1 MDYDKPLVY
10 KGKNSLFI
18 FGTAFASSSFMKL
31 FINIVLLIWG
41 SATMLTDKVDK
52 DLQESTSCAEI
63 VMGTPKCATT
73 FVSTELTNEGILF
86 IDSSELPSN
95 SESGEVIYTGNRL
108 YFNNKEVSLKE
119 IPNLQL
125 MYDISKVEVGRWAK
139 LFIAIKMEESGVDG
153 KQSGLARV
161 RNNLVG
167 MRMPRSRETYA
178 VGETVTGYAIFN
190 NWYEATLDFAIFIKI
205 KERGFQK
212 KYGRL
217 PKDEHEFVNYMYGSY
232 NIYSKW
238 QKDVHIILRRFR
250 LA

>member
-1 MDYDKPLVY
+1 
-10 KGKNSLFI
+10 
-18 FGTAFASSSFMKL
+18 MKL

-41 SATMLTDKVDK
+41 SSTLFTDKVQLEDSESASCTVIDK
-52 DLQESTSCAEI
+52 GMTSCDAS
-63 VMGTPKCATT
+63 
-73 FVSTELTNEGILF
+73 FVSTELTNEGILYD
-86 IDSSELPSN
+86 DSSELLSKGDN
-95 SESGEVIYTGNRL
+95 GEIVYTGNRL
-108 YFNNKEVSLKE
+108 YFNNEEISLSE

-125 MYDISKVEVGRWAK
+125 LYDVSKVEIGRWAK

-178 VGETVTGYAIFN
+178 VSETATGYAVFN
-190 NWYEATLDFAIFIKI
+190 NWYEATLDFSIFIKI
-205 KERGFQK
+205 KERGFK
-212 KYGRL
+212 AKYGRL

-238 QKDVHIILRRFR
+238 QQDVHIILRRFR